1 MSVVRLFLV
10 LIAVCAAVPASAEPM
25 ARCNGHRTTC
35 VVDGDTVWISGEKIR
50 LAGIDAPEVEGQ
62 CNAERQRAARAAER
76 LAELLSAGPYRIER
90 QGLDRYNRT
99 LAVIRVGGVD
109 VGAKLV
115 GEGFARTWPDGIRW
129 CD

>member
-1 MSVVRLFLV
+1 MLV
-10 LIAVCAAVPASAEPM
+10 AVCAASVAMAEQM
-25 ARCNGHRTTC
+25 ARCNGLRRTTC

-62 CNAERQRAARAAER
+62 RNAERQGAARAAER
-76 LAELLSAGPYRIER
+76 LAELLSTGPYRIER
-90 QGLDRYNRT
+90 LGLDRCHRT

-109 VGAKLV
+109 VGARLV
-115 GEGFARTWPDGIRW
+115 GEGFARTWPDRSARW